1 MSSRKIEIFKTSDCV
16 DKERLTKYVQGKMT
30 NAEKHI
36 VEKHLTDCELCSDAA
51 EGLAM
56 LTTMQPLDETSKQ
69 VSDKY
74 YATSKQTSSINRWYY
89 AAASVAIL
97 IATGWI
103 ISNYSYKHE
112 NTAEQINKPAVQQKI
127 NTQTPSTN
135 SDAAIEE
142 SSIQPPPPPPA
153 EERIQQAS
161 KNIVKEHNAMVA
173 KSSAED
179 KAFAATESVQEKD
192 AVNEHTSAG
201 VAAPIV
207 SESVAVDGDVVA
219 AVIPTTKNIEGLKVY
234 DYSNQYKREKN
245 IARDDNGIPA
255 SYESK
260 KEMEKSKRL
269 NNMQPREVK
278 YQDFL
283 TEALVDYKN
292 KKYPSAINKLQLLLS
307 DNHSDV
313 NALFYTAMSY
323 SENQQY
329 DKALHFLDR
338 LDAQSNNTFNQES
351 AWHRALLLLQKGEQD
366 KAKELLQKIISSKGF
381 YATQAQQKLNETK

>member
-1 MSSRKIEIFKTSDCV
+1 MLSRKIEIFKTSDCV

-30 NAEKHI
+30 DAEKYA

-51 EGLAM
+51 EGLAL
-56 LTTMQPLDETSKQ
+56 LTSMKPLDETIKQ

-74 YATSKQTSSINRWYY
+74 SSSAKQSPSINRWYY

-103 ISNYSYKHE
+103 ISNYSFKHE
-112 NTAEQINKPAVQQKI
+112 NTAEQINAPAVQQKI
-127 NTQTPSTN
+127 NTETPQTSSDTKLNEST
-135 SDAAIEE
+135 
-142 SSIQPPPPPPA
+142 IQPPPPPA

-161 KNIVKEHNAMVA
+161 KNIIASHNAMVA
-173 KSSAED
+173 KASKED
-179 KAFAATESVQEKD
+179 KAFAATEPVQK
-192 AVNEHTSAG
+192 NEAIAEPQSAD

-207 SESVAVDGDVVA
+207 TESASAGA
-219 AVIPTTKNIEGLKVY
+219 AVVDAVVPVTKNIEGLKVY
-234 DYSNQYKREKN
+234 DYSREYKREKN
-245 IARDDNGIPA
+245 VAKEDNGIPA
-255 SYESK
+255 RYESRK
-260 KEMEKSKRL
+260 DMEKSKTL
-269 NNMQPREVK
+269 NNMQSRTIG

-283 TEALVDYKN
+283 AEALVDYNN
-292 KKYPSAINKLQLLLS
+292 KKYSSAINKLQLLLS

-323 SENQQY
+323 SESQQY

-351 AWHRALLLLQKGEQD
+351 AWHRSLLLLQKGEMD
-366 KAKELLQKIISSKGF
+366 KAKELLQKIISAKGF
-381 YATQAQQKLNETK
+381 YATAAQQKLSEIK